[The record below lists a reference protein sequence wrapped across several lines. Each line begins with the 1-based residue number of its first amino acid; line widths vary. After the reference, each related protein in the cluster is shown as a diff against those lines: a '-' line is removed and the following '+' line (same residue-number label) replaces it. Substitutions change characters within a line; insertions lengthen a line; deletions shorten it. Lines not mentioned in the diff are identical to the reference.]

1 MSVLDV
7 TRWDRQDASLVL
19 GMYPL
24 QFVSDV
30 SQEIGAPFFAT
41 QSSRDIGFEA
51 MRKTAEFFPRGSLLP
66 FTLNAAQPV
75 ENKTVSKMDYGN
87 EVHHPTVASWIIQ
100 EDGSVQ
106 ISKAAI
112 LASTYDCDGA
122 ELECHVWLTCDDP
135 FEADAKRNQFAD
147 HDSERFHT
155 VDMGKWV
162 RDYFPGSA
170 SFAVELCRSPLT
182 GSDGFISRGL
192 LLKEMAEGSRRLVKV
207 GNYGTSNRY
216 FPEGELPATPVR
228 EVDWIV
234 L

>member
-51 MRKTAEFFPRGSLLP
+51 MRKTADFFPRGSLLP

-87 EVHHPTVASWIIQ
+87 EVPTPPLLR
-100 EDGSVQ
+100 GS
-106 ISKAAI
+106 SRK
-112 LASTYDCDGA
+112 
-122 ELECHVWLTCDDP
+122 
-135 FEADAKRNQFAD
+135 
-147 HDSERFHT
+147 
-155 VDMGKWV
+155 MGQ
-162 RDYFPGSA
+162 
-170 SFAVELCRSPLT
+170 CRSPRQQFLH
-182 GSDGFISRGL
+182 
-192 LLKEMAEGSRRLVKV
+192 RRTTAM
-207 GNYGTSNRY
+207 GQS
-216 FPEGELPATPVR
+216 
-228 EVDWIV
+228 
-234 L
+234 